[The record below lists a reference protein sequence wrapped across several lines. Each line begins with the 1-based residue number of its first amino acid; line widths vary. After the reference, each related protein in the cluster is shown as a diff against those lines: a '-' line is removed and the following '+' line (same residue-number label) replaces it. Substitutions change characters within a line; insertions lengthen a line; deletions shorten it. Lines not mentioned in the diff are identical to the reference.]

1 MLKIFASDSPA
12 LGFLCAP
19 IALCCVAG
27 ALTGLLGGCAAADMA
42 DFTISPDPVE
52 FGDVDFSVE
61 TPEEGY
67 APIAVTMYNNGLS
80 DVTLGLADFNPDYL
94 CVVGYSYDGLPG
106 TMGVVAPASSYVL
119 NLAVCGYLPG
129 ERDTEVST
137 SVTVSTDSTPST
149 LSIPVT
155 FTPVLPTGDS
165 S

>member
-52 FGDVDFSVE
+52 FGEVDFSVE

-119 NLAVCGYLPG
+119 NRAVCGYLPG

-149 LSIPVT
+149 LSIQVT
-155 FTPVLPTGDS
+155 FTPVLPTGD
-165 S
+165 